1 MREFQ
6 IHILTAGRIF
16 YEGPCESLVIPTL
29 RGQYGIWAGHRDL
42 ISAVVP
48 GSLLYRI
55 PGQEMQEASVSE
67 GLFKIEDG
75 EVLVLVD
82 SAERPEEIDENRA
95 RRAADQAR
103 EALLQRRS
111 IVEYRS
117 AQANLARAA
126 SRLRVKNHSGQR

>member
-1 MREFQ
+1 MRSFQ

-16 YEGPCESLVIPTL
+16 YDGPCESLVIPTL

-48 GSLLYRI
+48 GSLLYRV

-75 EVLVLVD
+75 EVLILVD

-95 RRAADQAR
+95 RRAADQAQ
-103 EALLQRRS
+103 EAMLQRRS

-126 SRLRVKNHSGQR
+126 SRLRVKGHSAQK

>member
-29 RGQYGIWAGHRDL
+29 RGQYCIWAGHRDL

-103 EALLQRRS
+103 EAMLQRRS

-126 SRLRVKNHSGQR
+126 SRLRVKGHSGQK

>member
-103 EALLQRRS
+103 EAMLQRRS

-126 SRLRVKNHSGQR
+126 SRLRVKGHSGQK